1 MHRRA
6 LITGLAAAAA
16 RPAEAA
22 PARWPSSQGLLDRY
36 VATRKVPGAV
46 LAVGGADEQPVFL
59 SAGGLDFGGPAC
71 GPDSLYRIYSMT
83 KPMTGVAAMQLI
95 EEGRLGLDQ
104 PLADILPAFGDM
116 KVMSAATLAL
126 RPAAAPIRIR
136 DLLTHT
142 AGFSYHIHDTTLG
155 AIYREAGIKPGSRLT
170 APLPGEQPPVRDL
183 EAFGERLARLPL
195 DFDPGTNW
203 QYSVGLDLMGLVIQR
218 VSGRPFWEVL
228 RDRIIG
234 PLGLGDTDFMVP
246 AGKTERLTALY
257 AQGMEGWSLSDPG
270 SAASPFAR
278 DRDLPSGGGGLVSS
292 ARDYARFCQML
303 LGGGGLDGARVLKA
317 ETVRLATSNLLPPN
331 LTVAIADGAN
341 GHGAGMQVVLPGLTT
356 PGTEPPGS
364 FGWSGQAGTTMW
376 VDPVNRIY
384 AVLMVQYLPGGA
396 FPIYLEARQ
405 AVYRDLA
412 AQGRVSSAL

>member
-6 LITGLAAAAA
+6 LITGLAASAAG
-16 RPAEAA
+16 PAVASSA
-22 PARWPSSQGLLDRY
+22 QWPSSQGLLDRY
-36 VATRKVPGAV
+36 VAERRVPGAV
-46 LAVGGADEQPVFL
+46 LAVGGADQQPHFL
-59 SAGGLDFGGPAC
+59 NAGALDFGGECCAN
-71 GPDSLYRIYSMT
+71 DSLFRIYSMT
-83 KPMTGVAAMQLI
+83 KPVTGVAAMQLI
-95 EEGRLGLDQ
+95 EEGKLALDQ
-104 PLADILPAFGDM
+104 PLSDILPAFRDM
-116 KVMSAATLAL
+116 KVMSVARLEL
-126 RPAAAPIRIR
+126 RPAATPIRVR

-142 AGFSYHIHDTTLG
+142 AGFSYHIHDTDLG
-155 AIYREAGIKPGSRLT
+155 AMYRALGIKPGSRQT

-183 EAFGERLARLPL
+183 EALGDRLSRLPL

-218 VSGRPFWEVL
+218 VSGRPFWEVV
-228 RDRIIG
+228 RDRITG
-234 PLGLGDTDFMVP
+234 PLGMTDTDFMVP
-246 AGKTERLTALY
+246 TEKTGRLTALY
-257 AQGMEGWSLSDPG
+257 SKGLEGWSLSDPG

-278 DRDLPSGGGGLVSS
+278 DRDLPSGGGGLVST

-303 LGGGGLDGARVLKA
+303 LRGGALDGARILQP
-317 ETVRLATSNLLPPN
+317 ETFQLATSNLLPPG
-331 LTVAIADGAN
+331 LTVALADGAN
-341 GHGAGMQVVLPGLTT
+341 GHGAGMQVVLPGLTA

-396 FPIYLEARQ
+396 YPIYLETRQ
-405 AVYRDLA
+405 AVYRDLL